1 LLVPK
6 RQLPASLGWSFA
18 FGVPN
23 LQIGNP
29 RKTRLTQRSQLN
41 TSIVL
46 NIIWISFFLAAFCTA
61 LFKLV
66 FLGDQQ
72 VFAQIM
78 EAMFALSKSAFEI
91 SLGLTGVLALWL
103 GIMRIGEKSGF
114 ILLLTQSLTPLFS
127 RLMPDVPKGHPALGA
142 IVMNISAN
150 ALGLD
155 NAATPLGI
163 KAMQELQTLNPHPET
178 ASNAQILFL
187 VINTAGVTLFPVTI
201 FTYRAQLGAANP
213 TDVFIPILIATY
225 VGTMVGLFTVAY
237 VQKINLLDKVI
248 VAYLG
253 GFTLVVGG
261 ILAYFSS
268 LPQQQMLE
276 QSAIISNFILFS
288 LVITFILGAINKEIN
303 AYDAFIEGAKEGF
316 HTATTIIPYL
326 VAMLV
331 AIGVFRASG
340 ALDLLADL
348 ARTIVHYFMLDDRFV
363 DALPTALMKPFS
375 GSGARAMMID
385 TMKTMGADSFAGRL
399 SSIVQGSTE
408 TTFYVLAI
416 YFGSVGIKHIR
427 HAAACG
433 IIADF
438 AGIVASIFVAYWFF
452 G

>member
-1 LLVPK
+1 
-6 RQLPASLGWSFA
+6 
-18 FGVPN
+18 
-23 LQIGNP
+23 
-29 RKTRLTQRSQLN
+29 
-41 TSIVL
+41 
-46 NIIWISFFLAAFCTA
+46 
-61 LFKLV
+61 
-66 FLGDQQ
+66 
-72 VFAQIM
+72 
-78 EAMFALSKSAFEI
+78 MFSLSKTAFEI

-114 ILLLTQSLTPLFS
+114 MQLLTQALTPLFS
-127 RLMPDVPKGHPALGA
+127 KLMPDVPPNHPALAA

-163 KAMQELQTLNPHPET
+163 KAMKELQTLNPTPET

-187 VINTAGVTLFPVTI
+187 VINTSAVTLFPVTI

-225 VGTMVGLFTVAY
+225 MSTMIGLLAVAS

-248 VAYLG
+248 FSYLS
-253 GFTLVVGG
+253 GFTLFVAG
-261 ILAYFSS
+261 ILSYFAQLS
-268 LPQQQMLE
+268 QTEMLI
-276 QSAIISNFILFS
+276 QSALISNVILFS
-288 LVITFILGAINKEIN
+288 LVMTFISGAVYQRIN

-316 HTATTIIPYL
+316 QTAITIVPYL

-340 ALDLLADL
+340 ALDLIIELIRYGVHSFGLD
-348 ARTIVHYFMLDDRFV
+348 ARFI

-375 GSGARAMMID
+375 GSGARAMMVD
-385 TMKTMGADSFAGRL
+385 TMQMHGADSFAGRL

-408 TTFYVLAI
+408 TTFYVLAV
-416 YFGSVGIKHIR
+416 YFGSVGIKNIR

-438 AGIVASIFVAYWFF
+438 AGIIAAIFIAYWFF

>member
-1 LLVPK
+1 
-6 RQLPASLGWSFA
+6 
-18 FGVPN
+18 
-23 LQIGNP
+23 
-29 RKTRLTQRSQLN
+29 
-41 TSIVL
+41 
-46 NIIWISFFLAAFCTA
+46 
-61 LFKLV
+61 
-66 FLGDQQ
+66 
-72 VFAQIM
+72 
-78 EAMFALSKSAFEI
+78 
-91 SLGLTGVLALWL
+91 
-103 GIMRIGEKSGF
+103 
-114 ILLLTQSLTPLFS
+114 
-127 RLMPDVPKGHPALGA
+127 MPDVPAGHPALGA

-163 KAMQELQTLNPHPET
+163 KAMQELQTLNPNPET

-187 VINTAGVTLFPVTI
+187 VINTSSVTLFPVTI

-225 VGTMVGLFTVAY
+225 MSTLAGLLAVAF

-248 VAYLG
+248 MAYLG
-253 GFTLVVGG
+253 GFTLVIGG
-261 ILAYFSS
+261 ILGYFSS

-276 QSAIISNFILFS
+276 QSALISNFILFS
-288 LVITFILGAINKEIN
+288 LVVTFILGAINKEVN

-316 HTATTIIPYL
+316 QTAIVIIPFL

-340 ALDLLADL
+340 ALDLLADF
-348 ARTIVHYFMLDDRFV
+348 ARYLVHLCSLDDRFV
-363 DALPTALMKPFS
+363 DALPTALIKPFS

-385 TMKTMGADSFAGRL
+385 TMKTLGPDSFAGRL
-399 SSIVQGSTE
+399 SAIVQGSTE

-416 YFGSVGIKHIR
+416 YFGAVGIKHIR

-438 AGIVASIFVAYWFF
+438 AGVVASIFVAYWFF

>member
-1 LLVPK
+1 M
-6 RQLPASLGWSFA
+6 
-18 FGVPN
+18 
-23 LQIGNP
+23 
-29 RKTRLTQRSQLN
+29 
-41 TSIVL
+41 L
-46 NIIWISFFLAAFCTA
+46 NIIWIGFFLIAFLTA

-78 EAMFALSKSAFEI
+78 ETMFSLSKSAFEI

-114 ILLLTQSLTPLFS
+114 IQLLTQSLTPLFS

-163 KAMQELQTLNPHPET
+163 KAMKELQTLNTNPNT

-187 VINTAGVTLFPVTI
+187 VINTSGVTLFPVTI

-225 VGTMVGLFTVAY
+225 MSTLTGLLAVAF

-253 GFTLVVGG
+253 GFTLFVGG
-261 ILAYFSS
+261 LLWYFSS
-268 LPQQQMLE
+268 LPQEQMLQ
-276 QSAIISNFILFS
+276 QSATISNVILFS
-288 LVITFILGAINKEIN
+288 LIITFIVGAINKGIN

-316 HTATTIIPYL
+316 QTAITIIPYL

-348 ARTIVHYFMLDDRFV
+348 ARQLVYLLGLDDRFI

-385 TMKTMGADSFAGRL
+385 TMKAHGADSFAGRL
-399 SSIVQGSTE
+399 ASIVQGSTE

-427 HAAACG
+427 HAATCG
-433 IIADF
+433 IIADLG
-438 AGIVASIFVAYWFF
+438 GIIAAILVGYWFF